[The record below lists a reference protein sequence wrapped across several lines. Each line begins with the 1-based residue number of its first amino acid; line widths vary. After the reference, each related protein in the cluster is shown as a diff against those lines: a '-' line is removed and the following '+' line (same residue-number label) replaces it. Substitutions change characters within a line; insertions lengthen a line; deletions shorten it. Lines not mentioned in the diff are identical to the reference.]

1 MRCKERQPRGRLRLI
16 ARVLTLDPCVIG
28 PSRPLPQLADEGEVA
43 GEAIGLG
50 DAENCPIVLGLGLG
64 ERLVPFDP
72 VLVAGAA
79 LLLRIRGQQ
88 QDPAL
93 LGDEPLDDI
102 ALRIEAEG
110 LLLGADPEVCN
121 EITRS

>member
-1 MRCKERQPRGRLRLI
+1 M
-16 ARVLTLDPCVIG
+16 LTLDPCVIG

-50 DAENCPIVLGLGLG
+50 DAENCPIVLGLG

-110 LLLGADPEVCN
+110 LLLRADPGVCN
-121 EITRS
+121 EITRR